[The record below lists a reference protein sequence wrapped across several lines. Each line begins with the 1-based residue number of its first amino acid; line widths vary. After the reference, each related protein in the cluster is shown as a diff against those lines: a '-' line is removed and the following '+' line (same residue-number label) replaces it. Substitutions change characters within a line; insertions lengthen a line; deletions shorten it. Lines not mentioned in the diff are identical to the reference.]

1 MTTTSKTITGI
12 ITALVIGGGI
22 YVISPGSDG
31 GVFKPDCSQY
41 KPGDTLDMRGK
52 NYTYTYFDGLKG
64 APGDSIVI
72 IGGTLSKQLDLKN
85 CQYVKA
91 LNFTVD
97 QNNDPA
103 LSGTPGISVHGKS
116 AHMRF
121 TNFKIINSGYGAW
134 VKNEGD
140 TSTSSWVLDG
150 FEFDNF
156 TMTNLHSH
164 GFYAGATNYPNTS
177 RPITLNGVVYY
188 PNPSLLANINI
199 HDGKIRSVG
208 RNGVMLCIAS
218 TGNNQVHHMN
228 IDTTGL
234 EPFQDQQGS
243 CIQLG
248 GFTSAYVH
256 DNVLNHSLLW
266 GIRSFGGDTVKI
278 ENNTISNSGTNGQW
292 SPTAWPAG
300 YTLPNWGNA
309 PASIAIG
316 EDAPFT
322 ATGHKMFYSIKNN
335 ILGAPGKNGF
345 NIQVWKGNYGT
356 VNEICNNTGTISVD
370 AGVAYLSNTCTDVI
384 PIPDPIPTPT
394 ETYTGKKGYWVLD
407 NKRVYYAVYK
417 INGIYQ
423 IKTGDYTWYKSVQ

>member
-52 NYTYTYFDGLKG
+52 NYTYTYYDGLKG

-116 AHMRF
+116 AHIRF

-188 PNPSLLANINI
+188 PNPSKLANIKI
-199 HDGKIRSVG
+199 HDGRLRSLG
-208 RNGVMLCIAS
+208 RNGAMVCIADS
-218 TGNNQVHHMN
+218 GNNEIYKLD
-228 IDTTGL
+228 IDTTGTEL
-234 EPFQDQQGS
+234 NDQQGS
-243 CIQLG
+243 GIQLG
-248 GFTSAYVH
+248 GFTSVYVH
-256 DNVLNHSLLW
+256 DNIINHSFLW
-266 GIRSFGGDTVKI
+266 GIRSFGGREVRI
-278 ENNTISNSGTNGQW
+278 ENNTIGITGDCGTGK
-292 SPTAWPAG
+292 PAWIIMPQ
-300 YTLPNWGNA
+300 
-309 PASIAIG
+309 SIAIG
-316 EDAPFT
+316 EDASFT
-322 ATGHKMFYSIKNN
+322 ATGQKMFYTIKNN
-335 ILGAPGKNGF
+335 KAAT
-345 NIQVWKGNYGT
+345 IQVWKGNYGD
-356 VNEICNNTGTISVD
+356 VNEICGNTGKVTVD
-370 AGVAYLSNTCTDVI
+370 AGVTYLSNTCADVI
-384 PIPDPIPTPT
+384 PIPDPIPTPIPT

-407 NKRVYYAVYK
+407 NKRIYYKVYK
-417 INGIYQ
+417 LSDGSYQ
-423 IKTGDYTWYKSVQ
+423 IKTGDYNWYKL